1 MQIKTLPSYRKLAI
15 DDTTP
20 KDAFERLGKIE
31 TYRELRAEGCGEAAA
46 LRAIGWS
53 RASYYRWQ
61 ARYRNFGVKGLAA
74 KSRRPRHTAPRRWT
88 RAEEWAVWRM
98 RKQYPFMGKRRLR
111 VMLARDGTA
120 LSESTIGR
128 ILAKGVRLRRIQPC
142 AFCRGRVKV
151 KRARNFTAGH
161 AQRYKRSMKATQPGE
176 MIQIDH
182 MSVSRDG
189 DTLKEFKATCPIGKQ
204 LVARVYSR
212 ATANNARRFL
222 QAVREDLPYPVR
234 SIQVDGGGEFRAEFE
249 DACEQLGIPLIVL
262 PPKTPELNGVVE
274 RANDSSRVEFWN
286 LYEGNLTVK
295 DATPALAEYQ
305 HFYNQVRPHCALD
318 LLTPM
323 QYLHKHRTTEPQK
336 SHMS

>member
-1 MQIKTLPSYRKLAI
+1 MQIKSLPTYRNLRI

-20 KDAFERLGKIE
+20 KDAFERLRKIE
-31 TYRELRAEGCGEAAA
+31 TYRELRAEGCGEATA

-53 RASYYRWQ
+53 RATYYRWQ
-61 ARYRNFGVKGLAA
+61 ARCRHLGVKGLAA
-74 KSRRPRHTAPRRWT
+74 KSRRPRRTPPRRWT

-98 RKQYPFMGKRRLR
+98 RKTYPFMGKRRLR
-111 VMLARDGTA
+111 VMLAREGMA

-128 ILAKGVRLRRIQPC
+128 ILAKGVRLGRIAPC
-142 AFCRGRVKV
+142 AFCRGRVNV
-151 KRARNFTAGH
+151 KRARNFKAGH
-161 AQRYKRSMKATQPGE
+161 AQRYRRGMKATMPGE

-212 ATANNARRFL
+212 ATANNAKRFL
-222 QAVREDLPYPVR
+222 QAVRDDLPYPVR

-249 DACEQLGIPLIVL
+249 DACEQLDIPLIVL
-262 PPKTPELNGVVE
+262 PPKSPELNGVVE
-274 RANDSSRVEFWN
+274 RANDSSRIEFWN
-286 LYEGNLTVK
+286 LYDGHLTVH
-295 DATPALAEYQ
+295 DASPALAEYQ
-305 HFYNQVRPHCALD
+305 HFYNQVRPHYALD

-323 QYLHKHRTTEPQK
+323 QYLQRHRTTELQK
-336 SHMS
+336 SQMP